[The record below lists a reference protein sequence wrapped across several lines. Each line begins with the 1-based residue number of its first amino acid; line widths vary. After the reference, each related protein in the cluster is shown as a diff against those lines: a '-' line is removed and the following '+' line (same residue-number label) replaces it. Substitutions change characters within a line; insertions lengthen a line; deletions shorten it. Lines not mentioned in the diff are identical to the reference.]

1 MIPEDRLKKILTI
14 VNRNQSVSVSELE
27 AQLYVSSATIRRD
40 LSELSKRGLIVRS
53 FGGAMAATSVGSTT
67 PAISSSES
75 TPLGH
80 AAAQLVK
87 DRETIFLA
95 ASPLTLSMAAEL
107 TRRTGLTVVTDSL
120 KISNKLCG
128 KVSRLYCTGGRYLFS
143 QGLFVGQQAAELVEQ
158 FRFDLCFI
166 ACDGLTGNGFLTY
179 AGVER
184 LPVLDAV
191 MHCARRRILLCK
203 GEQIGASAA
212 NALLELR
219 SFDTVVTDAPY
230 MLPAAYK
237 GHVIE
242 AEKEAKKGKRE

>member
-40 LSELSKRGLIVRS
+40 LSELARRGLIVRS
-53 FGGAMAATSVGSTT
+53 FGGAMAATSVGNTA
-67 PAISSSES
+67 PAISSSEG
-75 TPLGH
+75 TPLGR
-80 AAAQLVK
+80 AAALLVK
-87 DRETIFLA
+87 DRETIFLT

-107 TRRTGLTVVTDSL
+107 TQRTGLTVVTDSL

-128 KVSRLYCTGGRYLFS
+128 KVSRLYCTGGRYLLS
-143 QGLFVGQQAAELVEQ
+143 QGLFVGRQAAELAGQ
-158 FRFDLCFI
+158 FRFDSCFI

-184 LPVLDAV
+184 LPVLDTV
-191 MHCARRRILLCK
+191 MRCARRRILLCK
-203 GEQIGASAA
+203 GEQIGASAT

-230 MLPAAYK
+230 MLPAVYK
-237 GHVIE
+237 GLVIE
-242 AEKEAKKGKRE
+242 PEKEGRRGKRE

>member
-40 LSELSKRGLIVRS
+40 LSELARRGLIVRS
-53 FGGAMAATSVGSTT
+53 FGGAMAATSVGNTA

-75 TPLGH
+75 TPLGR

-87 DRETIFLA
+87 DRETIFLT

-107 TRRTGLTVVTDSL
+107 TQRTGLTVVTDSL

-128 KVSRLYCTGGRYLFS
+128 KVSRLYCTGGRYLLS
-143 QGLFVGQQAAELVEQ
+143 QGLFVGQQAAELAGQ
-158 FRFDLCFI
+158 FRFDSCFI

-191 MHCARRRILLCK
+191 MRCARRRILLFK
-203 GEQIGASAA
+203 GEQICASAT

-230 MLPAAYK
+230 MLPAVYK
-237 GHVIE
+237 GLVIE
-242 AEKEAKKGKRE
+242 PEKEAKRGKRE

>member
-40 LSELSKRGLIVRS
+40 LSELARRGLIVRS
-53 FGGAMAATSVGSTT
+53 FGGAMAATSVGNTA

-75 TPLGH
+75 TPLGR

-87 DRETIFLA
+87 DRETIFLT

-107 TRRTGLTVVTDSL
+107 TQRTGLTVVTDSL

-128 KVSRLYCTGGRYLFS
+128 KVSRLYCTGGRYLLS
-143 QGLFVGQQAAELVEQ
+143 QGLFVGQQAAELAGQ
-158 FRFDLCFI
+158 FRFDSCFI

-191 MHCARRRILLCK
+191 MLCARRRILLCK
-203 GEQIGASAA
+203 GEQIGASAT

-230 MLPAAYK
+230 MLPAVYK
-237 GHVIE
+237 GLVIE
-242 AEKEAKKGKRE
+242 PEKEAKRGKRE

>member
-40 LSELSKRGLIVRS
+40 LSELARRGLIVRS
-53 FGGAMAATSVGSTT
+53 FGGAMAATSVGNTA
-67 PAISSSES
+67 PAISSSEG
-75 TPLGH
+75 TPLGR

-87 DRETIFLA
+87 DRETIFLT

-107 TRRTGLTVVTDSL
+107 TQRTGLTVVTDSL

-128 KVSRLYCTGGRYLFS
+128 KVSRLYCTGGRYLLA
-143 QGLFVGQQAAELVEQ
+143 QGLFVGRQAAELAGQ
-158 FRFDLCFI
+158 FRFDSCFI

-184 LPVLDAV
+184 LPVLDTV
-191 MHCARRRILLCK
+191 MRCARRRILLCK
-203 GEQIGASAA
+203 GEQIGASAT

-219 SFDTVVTDAPY
+219 SFDAVVTDAPY
-230 MLPAAYK
+230 MLPSEYK
-237 GHVIE
+237 GIVIE
-242 AEKEAKKGKRE
+242 PEKEGKRGKRE

>member
-40 LSELSKRGLIVRS
+40 LSELARRGLIVRS
-53 FGGAMAATSVGSTT
+53 FGGAMAATSVGNTA
-67 PAISSSES
+67 PAISSSEG
-75 TPLGH
+75 TPLGR
-80 AAAQLVK
+80 AAALLVK
-87 DRETIFLA
+87 DRETIFLT

-107 TRRTGLTVVTDSL
+107 TQRTGLTVVTDSL

-128 KVSRLYCTGGRYLFS
+128 KVSRLYCTGGRYLLS
-143 QGLFVGQQAAELVEQ
+143 QGLFVGRQAAELAGQ
-158 FRFDLCFI
+158 FRFDSCFI

-184 LPVLDAV
+184 LPVLDTV
-191 MHCARRRILLCK
+191 MRCARRRILLCK
-203 GEQIGASAA
+203 GEQIGASAT

-230 MLPAAYK
+230 MLPAVYK
-237 GHVIE
+237 GLVIE
-242 AEKEAKKGKRE
+242 PEKEAKRGKRE

>member
-40 LSELSKRGLIVRS
+40 LSELARRGLIVRS
-53 FGGAMAATSVGSTT
+53 FGGAMAATSVGNTA
-67 PAISSSES
+67 PAISSSEG
-75 TPLGH
+75 TPLGR
-80 AAAQLVK
+80 AAALLVK
-87 DRETIFLA
+87 DRETIFLT

-107 TRRTGLTVVTDSL
+107 TQRTGLTVVTDSL

-128 KVSRLYCTGGRYLFS
+128 KVSRLYCTGGRYLLS
-143 QGLFVGQQAAELVEQ
+143 QGLFVGQQAAELAGQ
-158 FRFDLCFI
+158 FRFDSCFI

-191 MHCARRRILLCK
+191 MRCARRRILLCK
-203 GEQIGASAA
+203 GEQIGASAT

-219 SFDTVVTDAPY
+219 SFDAVVTDAPY
-230 MLPAAYK
+230 MLPSEYK
-237 GHVIE
+237 GIVIE
-242 AEKEAKKGKRE
+242 PEKEAKRGKRE